1 MIYSVEK
8 ISNTIRVL
16 IRGNPYIMKIKNF
29 VASIF
34 TVTTLALI
42 GVSAQAQTVNAA
54 TVSMAN
60 TSGVVYITNT
70 NGAQLYNQASNGAFG
85 DTGARLANK
94 TGWIINKI
102 VTNSDGSSYYQ
113 VGKNVWISTADTSS
127 DAPSIALDKDMY
139 VKANGGVNLYDAP
152 NGNFTGNVATG
163 NTMVHVYASKTD
175 AKGVTWYD
183 VGRNQWI
190 SGQYMSEDN
199 VKQTL
204 TMSATA
210 YDPAVLGSS
219 MGYSGVAANLSKFP
233 KGTHLRITAS
243 NGQTYDRVVN
253 DTGLFA
259 YNNPNQLDIAMPNS
273 QALQFGRQSV
283 TVQVIG

>member
-1 MIYSVEK
+1 
-8 ISNTIRVL
+8 
-16 IRGNPYIMKIKNF
+16 MKIKKI
-29 VASIF
+29 VASLCA
-34 TVTTLALI
+34 VTSIALDSFVI
-42 GVSAQAQTVNAA
+42 PAQTVDAA
-54 TVSMAN
+54 SVTTSDTSSVIYVS
-60 TSGVVYITNT
+60 NT
-70 NGAQLYNQASNGAFG
+70 NGAQLYTTPDSQGNMK
-85 DTGARLANK
+85 LAGIGLQSK
-94 TGWIINKI
+94 SGWRTNKI
-102 VTNSDGSSYYQ
+102 ANVLGATYYQ
-113 VGKNVWISTADTSS
+113 VATNLWVSAYDVTTQ
-127 DAPSIALDKDMY
+127 APAVSLDKDMY

-152 NGNFTGNVATG
+152 NGNFNGNSITGG
-163 NTMVHVYASKTD
+163 TMVHVYASKTD
-175 AKGVTWYD
+175 ANGATWYD
-183 VGRNQWI
+183 VGRNQWVN
-190 SGQYMSEDN
+190 GQYLSNDN

-259 YNNPNQLDIAMPNS
+259 YSNPNQLDIAMPNS
-273 QALQFGRQSV
+273 QALQFGRQNV